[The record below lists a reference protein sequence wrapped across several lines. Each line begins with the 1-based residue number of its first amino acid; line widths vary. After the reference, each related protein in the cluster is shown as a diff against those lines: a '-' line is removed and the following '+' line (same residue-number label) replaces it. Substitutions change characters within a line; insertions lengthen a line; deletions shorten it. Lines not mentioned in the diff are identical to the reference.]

1 MIDLD
6 DKENQSPLR
15 LGFAKSPSPK
25 RPRNKNNPAAGQ
37 DSVPPSA
44 VKSILP
50 SKEDEAKRREARR
63 KSLANRRVSFAPE
76 ATLHTWDVIE
86 YMRDATASSN
96 SSDHARAHQDPDS
109 DPPSTPPEQA
119 DDDDDDLPQSPEHQ
133 RDVHQQKRRRSS
145 AIPPMNFNDLDDY
158 SSSPVSGS
166 SNVEASSDVE
176 EDVESEDDGESTA
189 MSLDQGDNTLLSQQ
203 SGDSTGSSAR
213 LEAALQ
219 QAAAQAG
226 TRGIEFDEYGDMS
239 MEMAGDEITNA
250 FKPWAQGQH
259 FAAEDQENNN
269 PFDSVFRPGPQPG
282 DDEDEGDDDMSMDMT
297 HAVGRILPQQQP
309 QDEQEET
316 EDEGDMT
323 MDMTKPMGT
332 IWTANQPQAQ
342 PQEQEEDETRDMT
355 MDMTRPVGRII
366 QSHQNLYQQS
376 PERTVSFGDETMDLT
391 QAVGKIHQWNPQAQP
406 PRSALKRRFES
417 FATEDVASPSV
428 KKPMFEEPTRRTVAQ
443 ARDAKRRR
451 SSSARQS
458 LSDATMDLTVAV
470 GAIQERQQSPVK
482 KDRRLSSRSRRS
494 SGASSVM
501 DEQTMD
507 FTMAVGGIKQQQQQ
521 QPKSPREPS
530 IIEEDDAEG
539 NEDMSMEFTAVVGN
553 ILKHQAATAI
563 ERPATPQK
571 SPSPARTDIP
581 TTPKDQDRFKE
592 TRDLTAKKLLTPLFE
607 KQAPGSAVKDSAGSR
622 RSSAR
627 KSASK
632 EPTTLPFFS
641 PAVPNSS
648 HTHKSPGS
656 ARKSPA
662 PQRTPSS
669 AQQTP
674 STAQKIPSSVRK
686 TPVSA
691 TKSPHFAQKSSES
704 AQHTPLAQTSP
715 ISVRQNGSA
724 QKPASVHKSPAIKAP
739 TPASVP
745 KSPVSKISSRKSPV
759 STRRSARISLAVGQ
773 PQQDVQVQETIPT
786 PTKAMASAEVVD
798 EMQIEQ
804 HSPALEQE
812 AHDEP
817 MGEVSYPSL
826 PVTEQETSSSTTV
839 ESRIP
844 EATTTPQ
851 ITETPSAP
859 SPVHHH
865 TAVSMAGSP
874 TRSPTVA
881 TPKQIDLE
889 ELNPTSPSLEK
900 QLRSSPVK
908 FAATPEQQKQHTD
921 ESRST
926 FADSIKFLSTPSKE
940 AGTSPLKRL
949 RALTPKKSPA
959 KKMMTP
965 KKIATP
971 KTSTPFIVENRNAP
985 GLLDLE
991 AAKNIFAV
999 PKSGPPARRV
1009 QLNEFL
1015 DLAGIKFMD
1024 LTASKRRHTVA
1035 PTPSEPHGADGED
1048 QSIDLEGA
1056 VVAGAC
1062 TMPMLDLFQHACR
1075 ELKKYI
1081 SEGKSFLK
1089 TLEAEV
1095 YDDPPPFFQAYM
1107 NATSERKSQL
1117 DGNMRDAKTNARM
1130 KSKEIWYDWRSKL
1143 LDGLSDGLDRIQTG
1157 LDADAEVLGQKQ
1169 ESLDSVLPDLLQHY
1183 EGLLKQAEQLEQ
1195 AAAAISEEEKEEL
1208 RASRARLVEVDEQ
1221 IEERKRMLASLQR
1234 DVDEQDKLAEA
1245 YEESKIE
1252 SLAAIQEAE
1261 RVKESCRGFTIDE
1274 VQSLKASVAQLE
1286 KQSGWAIASASGTN
1300 LTMSYANTLQLY
1312 FNTTSFKITSS
1323 AHATNPTN
1331 SPISL
1336 THITPISLTTEKRFF
1351 LQLMRAQLQC
1361 LDQKTISLKQLL
1373 SFVQRGWDAAS
1384 LIAEQV
1390 RCLTL
1395 EQLVNVSILSD
1406 ERLAID
1412 VCILLPKV
1420 ETKVKV
1426 SLRLTATLSD
1436 PDAQDLDI
1444 KNEIDVDAKV
1454 VYGEPYNEKNM
1465 SEFVG
1470 KRVRGQGSE
1479 GWDATIREL
1488 RTRLV
1493 ATGRKGR

>member
-1 MIDLD
+1 
-6 DKENQSPLR
+6 
-15 LGFAKSPSPK
+15 
-25 RPRNKNNPAAGQ
+25 
-37 DSVPPSA
+37 A

-50 SKEDEAKRREARR
+50 SKQDEAKRREARR

-96 SSDHARAHQDPDS
+96 ASDRARAHQQPDS

-119 DDDDDDLPQSPEHQ
+119 DDHDQDELPQSPEHQ
-133 RDVHQQKRRRSS
+133 RGAHQQKRRRSS
-145 AIPPMNFNDLDDY
+145 AIPPMNFNDLDEY

-176 EDVESEDDGESTA
+176 ENVDSEDDGESTA

-203 SGDSTGSSAR
+203 SRDSTGSSAR
-213 LEAALQ
+213 LDAALQ

-226 TRGIEFDEYGDMS
+226 TRGIDFDEYGDMS
-239 MEMAGDEITNA
+239 MEMAGDEVTNA

-259 FAAEDQENNN
+259 FAVGDENNN

-282 DDEDEGDDDMSMDMT
+282 DEEDEEDDDMSMDMT
-297 HAVGRILPQQQP
+297 RAVGRILPQQQP

-323 MDMTKPMGT
+323 MDMTKPIGT
-332 IWTANQPQAQ
+332 IWTANQPQSQ

-355 MDMTRPVGRII
+355 MDMTRP
-366 QSHQNLYQQS
+366 
-376 PERTVSFGDETMDLT
+376 
-391 QAVGKIHQWNPQAQP
+391 
-406 PRSALKRRFES
+406 
-417 FATEDVASPSV
+417 
-428 KKPMFEEPTRRTVAQ
+428 PTRRTVAQ

-451 SSSARQS
+451 SSSSRQS
-458 LSDATMDLTVAV
+458 LGDATMDLTVAV
-470 GAIQERQQSPVK
+470 GAIQQGQQSPVK

-494 SGASSVM
+494 SGASSIM
-501 DEQTMD
+501 EEQTMD
-507 FTMAVGGIKQQQQQ
+507 FTMAVGGIKQLQ
-521 QPKSPREPS
+521 QPKSPREQS
-530 IIEEDDAEG
+530 ILEEDDAEE
-539 NEDMSMEFTAVVGN
+539 NEDMSMEFTAV
-553 ILKHQAATAI
+553 
-563 ERPATPQK
+563 
-571 SPSPARTDIP
+571 IP

-592 TRDLTAKKLLTPLFE
+592 TRDLAAKKLLTPLFE
-607 KQAPGSAVKDSAGSR
+607 KQVPGSAVKDSAGSR

-627 KSASK
+627 KSVSEQPAA
-632 EPTTLPFFS
+632 TLPFLS
-641 PAVPNSS
+641 PAALAIP
-648 HTHKSPGS
+648 HRSPAS
-656 ARKSPA
+656 ARKSPSSRRTPTSA
-662 PQRTPSS
+662 QKTPSS
-669 AQQTP
+669 
-674 STAQKIPSSVRK
+674 AQKIPSSVRK

-691 TKSPHFAQKSSES
+691 TKSPHFAQKLFES

-715 ISVRQNGSA
+715 ISVKQNGSA
-724 QKPASVHKSPAIKAP
+724 LK
-739 TPASVP
+739 
-745 KSPVSKISSRKSPV
+745 
-759 STRRSARISLAVGQ
+759 L
-773 PQQDVQVQETIPT
+773 
-786 PTKAMASAEVVD
+786 ASA
-798 EMQIEQ
+798 
-804 HSPALEQE
+804 H
-812 AHDEP
+812 
-817 MGEVSYPSL
+817 
-826 PVTEQETSSSTTV
+826 
-839 ESRIP
+839 
-844 EATTTPQ
+844 
-851 ITETPSAP
+851 
-859 SPVHHH
+859 
-865 TAVSMAGSP
+865 
-874 TRSPTVA
+874 
-881 TPKQIDLE
+881 K
-889 ELNPTSPSLEK
+889 N
-900 QLRSSPVK
+900 
-908 FAATPEQQKQHTD
+908 
-921 ESRST
+921 
-926 FADSIKFLSTPSKE
+926 SIKHLSTPSKE
-940 AGTSPLKRL
+940 IGTSPLKRL

-971 KTSTPFIVENRNAP
+971 KLSTPFIVENKNAP

-999 PKSGPPARRV
+999 PKTGPPARKV

-1035 PTPSEPHGADGED
+1035 PTPSETYGVDGED
-1048 QSIDLEGA
+1048 QNIDLEGA

-1089 TLEAEV
+1089 NMEVEV
-1095 YDDPPPFFQAYM
+1095 YDEPPPFFQAYM
-1107 NATSERKSQL
+1107 DATPEHKSQL
-1117 DGNMRDAKTNARM
+1117 DVNMRDAKTNARM
-1130 KSKEIWYDWRSKL
+1130 RSKEIWYGWRSQL
-1143 LDGLSDGLDRIQTG
+1143 LDGLSDGLDRTRTG

-1169 ESLDSVLPDLLQHY
+1169 QSLDSVLPDMLQHY
-1183 EGLLKQAEQLEQ
+1183 EDLLNEAEQLEQ
-1195 AAAAISEEEKEEL
+1195 AAAATSEEEKEEL

-1221 IEERKRMLASLQR
+1221 IEERKRMLAGLQR
-1234 DVDEQDKLAEA
+1234 DVDEQDNLAEA
-1245 YEESKIE
+1245 YEEGKME

-1286 KQSGWAIASASGTN
+1286 RQTGWAIATASGSN
-1300 LTMSYANTLQLY
+1300 LTMTYKNTLQLY

-1323 AHATNPTN
+1323 AQAQNPAN

-1336 THITPISLTTEKRFF
+1336 THITPASLSTEKRFF

-1361 LDQKTISLKQLL
+1361 LDQNTISVKQLL
-1373 SFVQRGWDAAS
+1373 DFVQRGWDAAS
-1384 LIAEQV
+1384 LVAEQV

-1406 ERLAID
+1406 ESLAID

-1420 ETKVKV
+1420 ETKVKIGI
-1426 SLRLTATLSD
+1426 RLTATLSD
-1436 PDAQDLDI
+1436 PEAEDLDI
-1444 KNEIDVDAKV
+1444 KHDIDVEAQV

-1479 GWDATIREL
+1479 GWDATVREL
-1488 RTRLV
+1488 KMRLV
-1493 ATGRKGR
+1493 ATGRKTR

>member
-1 MIDLD
+1 
-6 DKENQSPLR
+6 
-15 LGFAKSPSPK
+15 
-25 RPRNKNNPAAGQ
+25 
-37 DSVPPSA
+37 
-44 VKSILP
+44 
-50 SKEDEAKRREARR
+50 
-63 KSLANRRVSFAPE
+63 
-76 ATLHTWDVIE
+76 
-86 YMRDATASSN
+86 MRDATASSS
-96 SSDHARAHQDPDS
+96 SSDHARAHQEVDS

-119 DDDDDDLPQSPEHQ
+119 DDNEDELPQSPEHQ
-133 RDVHQQKRRRSS
+133 RDAHQQKRRRSS

-166 SNVEASSDVE
+166 SNVEAISDVE

-226 TRGIEFDEYGDMS
+226 TRGIDFDEYGDMS

-282 DDEDEGDDDMSMDMT
+282 DEEDEGDDDMSMDMT
-297 HAVGRILPQQQP
+297 RAVGRILPQQQP

-332 IWTANQPQAQ
+332 IWTANQPQAH

-366 QSHQNLYQQS
+366 QTHQNIYQQS

-417 FATEDVASPSV
+417 FATEDVASPSLKRPV
-428 KKPMFEEPTRRTVAQ
+428 FEEPTRRTVAQ

-451 SSSARQS
+451 SSSSRQS
-458 LSDATMDLTVAV
+458 LGDATMDLTVAV
-470 GAIQERQQSPVK
+470 GAIQQRQQSPVK

-521 QPKSPREPS
+521 PKSPREPS

-553 ILKHQAATAI
+553 ILKQHAATAV
-563 ERPATPQK
+563 ERPATPRK
-571 SPSPARTDIP
+571 SPSPVRTEIP

-622 RSSAR
+622 RSSGR
-627 KSASK
+627 KFASK
-632 EPTTLPFFS
+632 EPTTTLPFLS
-641 PAVPNSS
+641 PAVLNSPRR
-648 HTHKSPGS
+648 SPGS
-656 ARKSPA
+656 ARKSPG

-669 AQQTP
+669 TQKTP
-674 STAQKIPSSVRK
+674 LSAQKIPSSVRK

-691 TKSPHFAQKSSES
+691 TKSPHFAQKRSES
-704 AQHTPLAQTSP
+704 AQHTPLAQKSP
-715 ISVRQNGSA
+715 ISVKQNGSA
-724 QKPASVHKSPAIKAP
+724 QKLASEHKSPASVTR
-739 TPASVP
+739 TPASVT
-745 KSPVSKISSRKSPV
+745 KSPASKTSSRKSPV
-759 STRRSARISLAVGQ
+759 STRRSARISLAVVQ
-773 PQQDVQVQETIPT
+773 PQQEVQVQETIPT
-786 PTKAMASAEVVD
+786 PTKSMATTEPDD
-798 EMQIEQ
+798 EMQVEQ
-804 HSPALEQE
+804 NSPAVEQE
-812 AHDEP
+812 EHDEP
-817 MGEVSYPSL
+817 MGEVSYPAL
-826 PVTEQETSSSTTV
+826 PVTEQETNDSTTV

-874 TRSPTVA
+874 TRSPAVA

-908 FAATPEQQKQHTD
+908 FAATPDQQKQD
-921 ESRST
+921 IEEPRNT

-959 KKMMTP
+959 KKMMMTP

-971 KTSTPFIVENRNAP
+971 KTFTPFIVENRNAP

-999 PKSGPPARRV
+999 PKTGPPARKV

-1035 PTPSEPHGADGED
+1035 PTPTEPHGADGED

-1107 NATSERKSQL
+1107 DATPERKSQL

-1130 KSKEIWYDWRSKL
+1130 KSKEVWYDWRSKL

-1157 LDADAEVLGQKQ
+1157 LDADAEVLRQKQ
-1169 ESLDSVLPDLLQHY
+1169 QSLDSVLPDLLQHY
-1183 EGLLKQAEQLEQ
+1183 EGLLKEAEQLEQ
-1195 AAAAISEEEKEEL
+1195 AAAATSEEEKEEL

-1245 YEESKIE
+1245 YEESKVE
-1252 SLAAIQEAE
+1252 SLAAVQEAE

-1274 VQSLKASVAQLE
+1274 VQSLKGIYISSFAHNA
-1286 KQSGWAIASASGTN
+1286 WPP
-1300 LTMSYANTLQLY
+1300 LTKLQHL
-1312 FNTTSFKITSS
+1312 
-1323 AHATNPTN
+1323 
-1331 SPISL
+1331 
-1336 THITPISLTTEKRFF
+1336 
-1351 LQLMRAQLQC
+1351 
-1361 LDQKTISLKQLL
+1361 
-1373 SFVQRGWDAAS
+1373 
-1384 LIAEQV
+1384 
-1390 RCLTL
+1390 
-1395 EQLVNVSILSD
+1395 
-1406 ERLAID
+1406 
-1412 VCILLPKV
+1412 
-1420 ETKVKV
+1420 
-1426 SLRLTATLSD
+1426 
-1436 PDAQDLDI
+1436 
-1444 KNEIDVDAKV
+1444 
-1454 VYGEPYNEKNM
+1454 
-1465 SEFVG
+1465 
-1470 KRVRGQGSE
+1470 
-1479 GWDATIREL
+1479 
-1488 RTRLV
+1488 
-1493 ATGRKGR
+1493 